1 VRRAF
6 SPHFSYD
13 IDGLSRQAR
22 DRRKENSQ
30 KPVVQTDYFTTLCK
44 TDEHGFCMFLIERWA
59 QQTNLH
65 QPLHIIHT
73 IVSTTIQTGCSQCQ
87 DSLLTWV
94 LT

>member
-1 VRRAF
+1 MISMVYQDRLGTDVRKT
-6 SPHFSYD
+6 
-13 IDGLSRQAR
+13 Q
-22 DRRKENSQ
+22 Q